1 MLLGFLDDGEITDNK
16 GNVLDFTNSIF
27 LFTSNVGIHDNV
39 GIKTLGFENEV
50 STYESTK
57 QDLPI
62 KITKKLVSH
71 VVDNAYSPEYG
82 ARNIKRYIKQ
92 NVTLK
97 LADKILNGSE
107 AKQFKPKFQ
116 EGELHVEEI

>member
-1 MLLGFLDDGEITDNK
+1 MDAFKQEFSPEFINRIDEVIFFNQLTRKDAESITKLNLL
-16 GNVLDFTNSIF
+16 
-27 LFTSNVGIHDNV
+27 
-39 GIKTLGFENEV
+39 
-50 STYESTK
+50 
-57 QDLPI
+57 DLPI